1 MIDIIIANEL
11 DFGISAKALAET
23 RKDCIAFVGANYS
36 DVVGKKSSDAVT
48 NLVNWRKTGELN
60 WNSMFAVACA
70 NYVYIYDRFNDKNR
84 WVNIAGHIAGLR
96 SATSTER
103 ASW

>member
-70 NYVYIYDRFNDKNR
+70 NYVYIYDRFSDKNR
-84 WVNIAGHIAGLR
+84 
-96 SATSTER
+96 
-103 ASW
+103 